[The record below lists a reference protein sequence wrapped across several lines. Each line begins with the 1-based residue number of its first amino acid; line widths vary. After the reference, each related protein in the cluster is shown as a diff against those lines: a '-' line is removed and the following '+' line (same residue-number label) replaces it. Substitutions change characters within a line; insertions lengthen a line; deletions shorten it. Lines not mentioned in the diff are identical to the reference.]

1 MQSPCRDIKPE
12 NLLLFHPD
20 GAPDGPEGLILKVV
34 DYGCS
39 TFCVPGKRLCKK
51 FGTVSALWPLCPC
64 GHTWPGLADAG
75 RRVCLQAARRRIPS
89 CLAEVLPHLLQYTD
103 A

>member
-1 MQSPCRDIKPE
+1 MHVPCRDIKPE

-51 FGTVSALWPLCPC
+51 FGTVSLALWPLLCLC
-64 GHTWPGLADAG
+64 GRTALWPVLCRRG
-75 RRVCLQAARRRIPS
+75 RS
-89 CLAEVLPHLLQYTD
+89 
-103 A
+103 

>member
-1 MQSPCRDIKPE
+1 MIWLQALQPPCFFPQLCRDIKPE

-51 FGTVSALWPLCPC
+51 FGTVSTAV
-64 GHTWPGLADAG
+64 TAD
-75 RRVCLQAARRRIPS
+75 
-89 CLAEVLPHLLQYTD
+89 VLLI